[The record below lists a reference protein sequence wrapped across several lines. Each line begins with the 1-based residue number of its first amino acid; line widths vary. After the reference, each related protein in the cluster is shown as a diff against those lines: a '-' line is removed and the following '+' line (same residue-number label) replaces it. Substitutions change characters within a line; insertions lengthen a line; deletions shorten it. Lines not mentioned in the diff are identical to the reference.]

1 VERNT
6 CTQQLLHYVAPFY
19 PQMGKWNDTHM
30 SIVTSLFLEWY
41 KNKQLDFVDYLKQLS
56 IPDVPQIVLY

>member
-1 VERNT
+1 
-6 CTQQLLHYVAPFY
+6 
-19 PQMGKWNDTHM
+19 MGKWNDTHM